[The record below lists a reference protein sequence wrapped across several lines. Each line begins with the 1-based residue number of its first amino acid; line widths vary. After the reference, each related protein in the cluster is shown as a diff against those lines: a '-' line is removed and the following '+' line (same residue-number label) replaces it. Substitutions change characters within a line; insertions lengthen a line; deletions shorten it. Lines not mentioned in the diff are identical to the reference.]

1 MKYFRK
7 LLHLLDNDYVF
18 SVFNKV
24 VSILAGIVTSSL
36 INRFLG
42 PELKGQYS
50 YIVNIVTLVAIIGN
64 LGFYQSYPYS
74 SRQEM
79 ENRAQKYLDAFT
91 LQFIVYLTVAAVV
104 GLVTQNATIAVASF
118 LVPMQIMS
126 EQLAMIALVD
136 FIKFRQRMQIVALLV
151 NLLATVLIYLTLQPS
166 VIAALALLYIKDVL
180 FIAVYLV
187 KIKYRP
193 HPFSVRMEFLKYLVE
208 FGIFAMMAAVLN
220 RLNYKLDVLMME
232 RFLPYSEIGLYTVG
246 IGLAEYAWL
255 IPDAFKNVLFA
266 RTAKKNSVQSVV
278 TSIKVNTAIILVIL
292 AGVLLLGQYV
302 INFLYGVEY
311 SDAYS
316 VTCIIFLGV
325 PAMMLFK
332 LIGPLYIAEGKQKLY
347 FIILA
352 ISVVANAALNLILIP
367 MMGKIGAAF
376 ASVGSYLVCGL
387 VFYLKFLRDY
397 HIVWYE
403 PLILR
408 KADLHGLIKRVKG
421 GKK

>member
-1 MKYFRK
+1 MRK
-7 LLHLLDNDYVF
+7 ILKFLENDYIF
-18 SVFNKV
+18 SIFNKV
-24 VSILAGIVTSSL
+24 VAIFAGIITSSL
-36 INRFLG
+36 VNRFLG

-50 YIVNIVTLVAIIGN
+50 YICNIVTLIAIIGN

-74 SRQEM
+74 RRNDVKNCSE
-79 ENRAQKYLDAFT
+79 KYIDAFT
-91 LQFIVYLTVAAVV
+91 IQFILYLVVAGIA
-104 GLVTQNATIAVASF
+104 GLITRNSTIAVAAF
-118 LVPMQIMS
+118 LIPMQILS

-151 NLLATVLIYLTLQPS
+151 NLLATVVIYFVAKPS
-166 VIAALALLYIKDVL
+166 VIAALALLYIKDIL
-180 FIAVYLV
+180 FIVVYSV
-187 KIKYRP
+187 KLKYKP
-193 HPFSVRMEFLKYLVE
+193 KPFSVNSDFIKFLLK
-208 FGIFAMMAAVLN
+208 FGIYSMLAALLN

-266 RTAKKNSVQSVV
+266 RTAKKNSVNSVV
-278 TSIKVNTAIILVIL
+278 MSIKVNTIIIIFVL
-292 AGVLLLGQYV
+292 AGILILGQFV

-311 SDAYS
+311 SDSYS

-332 LIGPLYIAEGKQKLY
+332 LIGPLYIAEGKQKMY

-352 ISVVANAALNLILIP
+352 ISVIANAVLNLALIP
-367 MMGKIGAAF
+367 MMGKSGAAI
-376 ASVGSYLVCGL
+376 ASVGSYMVCGL
-387 VFYLKFLRDY
+387 VFYIKFIHDY
-397 HIVWYE
+397 HFKWYD

-408 KADLHGLIKRVKG
+408 KTDIAGLIKRFRG
-421 GKK
+421 